1 MSVKT
6 TGFQTVEV
14 GMYIDKKKVVKIEHT
29 DYGKFKSGVR
39 PYLKLIMEDGSEIY
53 NSTMLHGELKDGRR

>member
-29 DYGKFKSGVR
+29 DYGKFKSGVK
-39 PYLKLIMEDGSEIY
+39 PYLKLTNSFDNKLFSIMFSI
-53 NSTMLHGELKDGRR
+53 LL

>member
-29 DYGKFKSGVR
+29 DYGKFKSGYIGFQDHGSDLWFKNVKIK
-39 PYLKLIMEDGSEIY
+39 KL
-53 NSTMLHGELKDGRR
+53 